1 MWSND
6 QFVSQSLEVN
16 TETCMT
22 LDSTMRL
29 NIPVTTGNPSNA
41 VEFKK
46 LCDEEFKIT
55 DDDCLPN
62 VAQVSTMFII
72 TYPQD

>member
-1 MWSND
+1 M
-6 QFVSQSLEVN
+6 Q
-16 TETCMT
+16 
-22 LDSTMRL
+22 L
-29 NIPVTTGNPSNA
+29 NL
-41 VEFKK
+41 KK

-55 DDDCLPN
+55 DDDDCLPN